1 MKKLVFVLK
10 NHFFLFIL
18 GVICFQTPLFLSAQT
33 PCDCV
38 PMLYE
43 SFNYDAGTTLHQ
55 KVGGTGWDGI
65 WENQSGD
72 TRLPGL
78 NIGSNSLTYQT
89 LRTHHQSLVG
99 GLYWKHAGRSLDL
112 SPTGALA
119 AYRSSNG
126 TLGKVGTTLW
136 VSFLFQKTQNNDEQT
151 WAALHGGN
159 VNWYGENPS
168 DKRLAFG
175 YFNAAVSS
183 DAGIRYW
190 TLKVNANS
198 FYRTHVPIDINAPV
212 FVVMKLEFSA
222 SATTIN
228 LYLNPTSLGSGAEP
242 TTPTLTV
249 TTTEALEFRHFNTY
263 GDYRVDNFILDEIR
277 FASNYRCVAPDAS
290 IKENALPMARMTL
303 TPNSGIAPLTL
314 TLDGSTSS
322 DTDGSLN
329 QYEWLFGDGGR
340 RVGTTATYT
349 FQNTGVLYARLKVTD
364 NCGSSS
370 SVNQTILVTK
380 PDGSIDCLAAPV
392 PEAFP
397 ICDGT
402 GGGIIRLNAGLGTTF
417 QLTQENGTTYP
428 FSNSRFS
435 NLPVGNY
442 VLTVSGQHH
451 CKDTFRLKMPAD
463 SMNCANATAN
473 SDIMFGMNLEGLTY
487 WDKAQPFKDYMKTSD
502 SQLLTTESS
511 CCGTWHS
518 GVTNEIPVDAE
529 GYPTVIPVQTSIGMQ
544 RVRFM
549 VSAGGHLPMGDYI
562 MLYEGDGRF
571 YFRGE
576 VTVLAGATAGRMP
589 IQVRGIG
596 NIYVDIE
603 ASTQG
608 NHLRNFRLIR
618 PQDEATYVTQPFKQD
633 FLEKLCAFNPIRFME
648 WQVTNVTKLVD
659 WSDRGKP
666 NDRSQTMRSGAS
678 YEHMIQLG
686 NTLNRDVWVCVPHT
700 ASDDFIRQMARLF
713 RNQLK
718 TSLNVYVEYSNE
730 VWNWQFGQAIWVS
743 ENGNQNIS
751 YPRRYVERSLNVFRI
766 WQEEWTG
773 QTQRVRRVLGT
784 QTGFPY
790 ISEEILA
797 HAKGEFDYF
806 SPTFYFG
813 YAGDCVSQLRT
824 LGTNATV
831 TDVID
836 CTRQNMRAF
845 FPNIRQTYRLAQL
858 HGKPIA
864 HYEGGQH
871 MTSNPVVETFQQAL
885 YNSQIDPQI
894 RTLYQE
900 MIDSLRRYGGTTHA
914 VAFTLTGL
922 RESRYGSWGH
932 VESSDQN
939 LTTHPAPKY
948 QVLLDNFRSVQ
959 GACDINLNA
968 LPLELIDFKAQCT
981 PNRLIQLNWT
991 TASEWNLK
999 NVELQFSEDANHWQT
1014 IQEVGSKGNITT
1026 QQSYQYVHHRAN
1038 PNGLVIYY
1046 RLKINE
1052 LDGKINFSKVISW
1065 VCESADKQQDFS
1077 IFPNPAEDM
1086 FTIQF
1091 HSKEIS
1097 TLECR
1102 DIMGRLI
1109 FIQPI
1114 DNQSSMQLSAQQLNL
1129 SAGVYYLKTDSNG
1142 RKMQRLIIL

>member
-1 MKKLVFVLK
+1 MKKHISLLTNSFYLWLLGSVCIQMPM
-10 NHFFLFIL
+10 FL
-18 GVICFQTPLFLSAQT
+18 GAQT

-65 WENQSGD
+65 WENQGGD

-89 LRTHHQSLVG
+89 LRTNHQSLVG

-112 SPTGALA
+112 SPNGALA

-136 VSFLFQKTQNNDEQT
+136 ISFLLQKTQNNDEQT
-151 WAALHGGN
+151 WAAIHGGN
-159 VNWYGENPS
+159 VNWYGENS
-168 DKRLAFG
+168 GDKRIAFG
-175 YFNAAVSS
+175 YFNPTVSS
-183 DAGIRYW
+183 DAGVRYW
-190 TLKVNANS
+190 TMKVNDNS
-198 FYRTHVPIDINAPV
+198 FYRTNVPIDINAPV
-212 FVVMKLEFSA
+212 FVVMKLEFAA
-222 SATTIN
+222 SSTTIN
-228 LYLNPTSLGSGAEP
+228 LYLNPTSLGSGVEP
-242 TTPTLTV
+242 TNSALTV
-249 TTTEALEFRHFNTY
+249 TTPTPLEFRHFNTY

-290 IKENALPMARMTL
+290 INENALPMARMTL
-303 TPNSGIAPLTL
+303 TPNTGIAPLTL
-314 TLDGSTSS
+314 TLDGTTSNDS
-322 DTDGSLN
+322 DGTLN

-340 RVGTTATYT
+340 RTGTTATYT

-380 PDGSIDCLAAPV
+380 PDGSIDCLSAPV

-402 GGGIIRLNAGLGTTF
+402 GGGIIRLNAGLGTIF
-417 QLTQENGTTYP
+417 QLTKDNGSTYP

-435 NLPVGNY
+435 NLPMGNY
-442 VLTVSGQHH
+442 VLTVSGQYG

-463 SMNCANATAN
+463 SMNCANATAD
-473 SDIMFGMNLEGLTY
+473 SDISFGMNLEGLAY

-502 SQLLTTESS
+502 SQLLTTDIS
-511 CCGTWHS
+511 CCGSWHT
-518 GVTNEIPVDAE
+518 GVTNEIPVDTE
-529 GYPTVIPVQTSIGMQ
+529 GYPMVIPVQTSIGMQ
-544 RVRFM
+544 KVRFM
-549 VSAGGHLPMGDYI
+549 VSAGGHLPIGDYI
-562 MLYEGDGRF
+562 LLYEGNGTF

-576 VTVLAGATAGRMP
+576 VDAMSGATAGRMP
-589 IQVRGIG
+589 IHVRGIG
-596 NIYVDIE
+596 NIYMDIE
-603 ASTQG
+603 VSTQG
-608 NHLRNFRLIR
+608 NHLRHFRLIR
-618 PQDEATYVTQPFKQD
+618 PQEETTYITQPFKQD
-633 FLEKLCAFNPIRFME
+633 FLDKLCAFNPIRFME
-648 WQVTNVTKLVD
+648 WQVTNVTKLVN
-659 WSDRGKP
+659 WHDRGKP

-686 NTLNRDVWVCVPHT
+686 NTLNRDIWICVPHT

-718 TSLNVYVEYSNE
+718 NNLNVYVEYSNE

-766 WQEEWTG
+766 WQEEWAG

-797 HAKGEFDYF
+797 HAKGELDYL

-813 YAGDCVSQLRT
+813 YSGDCVNQLRT
-824 LGTNATV
+824 LGANATS
-831 TDVID
+831 TDVIN
-836 CTRQNMRAF
+836 CTRQSMRAF

-871 MTSNPVVETFQQAL
+871 MTSNPVIETFQQAL

-914 VAFTLTGL
+914 IAFTLTGP

-932 VESSDQN
+932 LESSDQN
-939 LTTHPAPKY
+939 LTTQPAPKY
-948 QVLLDNFRSVQ
+948 QVLLDNIRSIQ
-959 GACDINLNA
+959 GTCNIDLTA
-968 LPLELIDFKAQCT
+968 LPLELTDFKAQCT
-981 PNRLIQLNWT
+981 PNPSIQLIWT
-991 TASEWNLK
+991 TAAEQNIKNFELEW
-999 NVELQFSEDANHWQT
+999 SYDGTHWQT
-1014 IQEVGSKGNITT
+1014 IGQVDSKRQATHS
-1026 QQSYQYVHHRAN
+1026 SYQYLHYDAPWNYSV
-1038 PNGLVIYY
+1038 LYY

-1052 LDGKINFSKVISW
+1052 LDGTINYSQIVSVMCNKRNAK
-1065 VCESADKQQDFS
+1065 EDFS
-1077 IFPNPAEDM
+1077 IFPNPTSDV
-1086 FTIQF
+1086 FTIEF
-1091 HSKEIS
+1091 HSHEVSK
-1097 TLECR
+1097 LELR

-1109 FIQPI
+1109 WVQSI
-1114 DNQSSMQLSAQQLNL
+1114 DNQSSMQLSARQLNL